1 MEIPRGQLL
10 RADSFEADETLR
22 CDVVV
27 IGTGAGGA
35 AAGMRL
41 AEAGLSVVFLEE
53 GRKWEAHELS
63 NKQSWAVRN
72 LYAERGTSL
81 ALGNIFLPMP
91 RGKAVGGTTLINSG
105 ICFRTPDFVLKRW
118 REQYGVAW
126 ADLDGLAPTF
136 QTIEDAV
143 GAVRTD
149 ESVWRRH
156 NELFRDG
163 CVALKLEGHQAIVR
177 NAPGCVGCGLC
188 QVGCPVGGK
197 GSVDRNLIPRAL
209 AAGAAVLSCARATK
223 VLVENGVAV
232 GVEAYGVDPVLE
244 QRKRRIEVRA
254 KKVFLCA
261 GAVSTPSFL
270 LRQKL
275 ANSNGRV
282 GKNLHVH
289 TALGVVGKF
298 DEVVDGWHGAVQGY
312 FVRLPG
318 ENAVLETFSASPD
331 IYSVQYEVYSKPM
344 RQLRHLAACGVM
356 IGDTAEGTVSPG
368 ANEPRSF
375 VSYDTNAEDVR
386 VIKKGI
392 RQISAIYFA
401 AGATEVHTGF
411 SRSSPLKSL
420 AELDALLAEPRP
432 WDQMNIYASH
442 PMSSCAMGAD
452 KAWSV
457 VKPDGE
463 TWDVKNLVIA
473 DASVFPT
480 SLGVNPQITVMTV
493 ASTIA
498 QLQLKAGG

>member
-1 MEIPRGQLL
+1 MELPRGQLL
-10 RADSFEADETLR
+10 RADTFTSDETLS

-35 AAGMRL
+35 SAGVQL

-53 GRKWEAHELS
+53 GRKWEPHELS

-72 LYAERGTSL
+72 IYAERGTSVGI
-81 ALGNIFLPMP
+81 GNIFIPMP

-105 ICFRTPDFVLKRW
+105 ICFRTPAAVLSKW
-118 REQYGVAW
+118 RENYGVPW
-126 ADLDGLAPTF
+126 ADEAGLASTF
-136 QTIEDAV
+136 EEIEHAV

-149 ESVWRRH
+149 EGVWRRH
-156 NELFRDG
+156 NELFRNG
-163 CVALKLEGHQAIVR
+163 CEALKLEGHSAIVR
-177 NAPGCVGCGLC
+177 NAPGCIGCGLC

-209 AAGAAVLSCARATK
+209 AAGAAVFSCARASRL
-223 VLVENGVAV
+223 LVENGVAI
-232 GVEAYGVDPVLE
+232 GVEAFGCDPVTE
-244 QRKRRIEVRA
+244 VVSRRLEVRA

-261 GAVSTPSFL
+261 GAISTPIFL

-289 TALGVVGKF
+289 TALGVVAKF

-312 FVRLPG
+312 YVRLPG

-331 IYSVQYEVYSKPM
+331 IYSVQYEQYSKPM
-344 RQLRHLAACGVM
+344 NQLRHLAACGVM
-356 IGDTAEGTVSPG
+356 LGDTAEGRVEPG
-368 ANEPRSF
+368 AHEPRSKI
-375 VSYDTNAEDVR
+375 SYDTNAEDVR

-392 RQISAIYFA
+392 RQIAAIYFA

-411 SRSSPLKSL
+411 SRAGAQKNL
-420 AELDALLAEPRP
+420 AELDTLLAEDRP

-442 PMSSCAMGAD
+442 PMSTCAMGSD
-452 KAWSV
+452 KAWAV

-463 TWDVKNLVIA
+463 AYDVKNLIIA

-480 SLGVNPQITVMTV
+480 SLGVNPQISVMTV
-493 ASTIA
+493 ATAIARA
-498 QLQLKAGG
+498 QLKRG